1 MAQAALAFARA
12 AGPFLLVALV
22 VGVGAQL
29 AQIGFLFTA
38 KPLAPKLERINPVAG
53 FQRIFSRRSLF
64 ELAKALFK
72 VAVVGAVAYWV
83 LSGTILQLVGLIH
96 ATPVIALQQ
105 VGGALGR
112 LLWTTAGAWLVI
124 AAFDYAFQRNQYLTR
139 LRMTPYEFKQEQR
152 ETEGDPHVRQ
162 RIRQEQRRI
171 AGRRMIQAV
180 RTADVVITNPTHVAV
195 ALKYEMDRMN
205 APVVVAKGADYLARR
220 IIEEARAHGV
230 RVVENPPWP
239 GRCTR
244 RAMWTRRSP
253 NGSTGPWPRSWPWS
267 GASSTGGDGASL
279 RTGPEAGSPA
289 APEAGR
295 RPAPCGRGKRGNG
308 SGCADSG
315 DLPSAPS
322 PKRRGGDPGDSPH
335 RGDDGHPHA
344 SRAFGRALG
353 VQHQPQPDDPPGHHE
368 RQERFGVLGLPQ
380 PALGDHPLPPGAQHL
395 LDPPHP
401 APRRTRV
408 R

>member
-1 MAQAALAFARA
+1 VAVPELGKNRKSPNRNERSRQGQGDPVRPDGFRFDLQRFAEERTIPPSPRRLREARERGEVAKSQELGPALLLLMLGLFLDQAARFVAQGPVRFTIQLFQEVPPPGEWTREWLGGLMAQAALAFARA

-230 RVVENPPWP
+230 RVVENPPL
-239 GRCTR
+239 
-244 RAMWTRRSP
+244 A
-253 NGSTGPWPRSWPWS
+253 
-267 GASSTGGDGASL
+267 
-279 RTGPEAGSPA
+279 
-289 APEAGR
+289 
-295 RPAPCGRGKRGNG
+295 
-308 SGCADSG
+308 
-315 DLPSAPS
+315 
-322 PKRRGGDPGDSPH
+322 
-335 RGDDGHPHA
+335 
-344 SRAFGRALG
+344 RALYEACD
-353 VQHQPQPDDPPGHHE
+353 VDQEIPE
-368 RQERFGVLGLPQ
+368 RLYRAVAEVL
-380 PALGDHPLPPGAQHL
+380 ALVWRLKHG
-395 LDPPHP
+395 
-401 APRRTRV
+401 R
-408 R
+408 